1 VCYNKSYFKGDI
13 MSKKLKYK
21 EKTGLYRL
29 NLTHAE
35 VELIAALVQH
45 VRLGNDDTYH
55 DAALNLCEVFGETED
70 FDCNMLDGVIH
81 IGSSLDAEGDTT
93 IEANEKSQAPCRG
106 GCKGCSCSD

>member
-1 VCYNKSYFKGDI
+1 

-35 VELIAALVQH
+35 VELIAALVQQ
-45 VRLGNDDTYH
+45 VRLGNPDTYQE
-55 DAALNLCEVFGETED
+55 AALNLCEVFGATED
-70 FDCNMLDGVIH
+70 FDCSTLDSVIH

-93 IEANEKSQAPCRG
+93 IEVSEKSQAGCRG
-106 GCKGCSCSD
+106 SCKGCSCGD